1 MENPGDHQNVPAH
14 GRHGGPLATTQAKAA
29 GAAPPDRDSR
39 GKRRRLI
46 SLGSLSSTIYSGH
59 PLLDP
64 FLPRR
69 EPGLARLWVE
79 AHRRLQRDAG
89 AAETFLSCLSHT
101 EGNAHALFR
110 SLDVYLQDADSY
122 LDDLLR
128 LVPDPVGSHLRPLPG
143 TRASNDPAALLHV
156 CFEGADPRARYEAQ
170 RKLYLGKL
178 LFAIDHCRSVRDGQR
193 HKDVLQAH
201 LERSLLAGALSGP
214 ELEVCCLYVP
224 GEGGRGRL
232 EVGVERSADARCWRF
247 RVVKLPAACGEP
259 CIDVFHYRCRFKRD
273 TVPVTPTRTDE
284 GYLQLAEAPR
294 WPSLG
299 RRSGSI
305 LSKMISRGI
314 ADPHLVQDVLGVVF
328 IVSDR
333 RQAYALE
340 RRLLHVLGGPGR
352 VRDRIDALTGDR
364 ERHRLTRRSSAGF
377 RVLKETV
384 DVLTGDP
391 AAATPYFFAV
401 ELQIYP
407 LEAYLE
413 TIHDAHVASHAAYK
427 RRQFLFDL
435 LPLLFPTSI
444 YGDHAAVRPGHGP

>member
-1 MENPGDHQNVPAH
+1 VDSRETDTPAFAH
-14 GRHGGPLATTQAKAA
+14 R
-29 GAAPPDRDSR
+29 DRDPEAR
-39 GKRRRLI
+39 KRRVI
-46 SLGSLSSTIYSGH
+46 GLGNPTPTIYEGH

-64 FLPRR
+64 FVPRR
-69 EPGLARLWVE
+69 EPGLARLW
-79 AHRRLQRDAG
+79 AGTRRRLQREGDTTG
-89 AAETFLSCLSHT
+89 EFLSCLSHP
-101 EGNAHALFR
+101 EKDSQAPCP
-110 SLDVYLQDADSY
+110 SLDSHLRDADSY
-122 LDDLLR
+122 LDDVLR

-143 TRASNDPAALLHV
+143 TRASNDPAELLHV

-193 HKDVLQAH
+193 HKEVLQAH
-201 LERSLLAGALSGP
+201 LERSLLAGALTGP

-247 RVVKLPAACGEP
+247 RVVRLPAASGEP
-259 CIDVFHYRCRFKRD
+259 GVDVFHYRCRFKRD

-314 ADPHLVQDVLGVVF
+314 ADPHLVQDVLGVMF
-328 IVSDR
+328 IVSDC

-352 VRDRIDALTGDR
+352 VRDRIDTLAGDR

-384 DVLTGDP
+384 DVLTDDP
-391 AAATPYFFAV
+391 AAATPYLFAV

-413 TIHDAHVASHAAYK
+413 TIHDAHYASHAAYK